1 MVYTADIVGLLRTLA
16 IFFLVYWGIKL
27 FVRYVLPLLG
37 IWAIKKAGKKFS
49 EQAQEQ
55 QAQRT
60 QRNGSEN
67 VIKDDGS
74 VRITKSDNKYDS
86 GDYVDYEEVD

>member
-55 QAQRT
+55 AQRG
-60 QRNGSEN
+60 RAGGREN
-67 VIKDDGS
+67 IIKDDGS
-74 VRITKSDNKYDS
+74 VKITKSDKNYDS